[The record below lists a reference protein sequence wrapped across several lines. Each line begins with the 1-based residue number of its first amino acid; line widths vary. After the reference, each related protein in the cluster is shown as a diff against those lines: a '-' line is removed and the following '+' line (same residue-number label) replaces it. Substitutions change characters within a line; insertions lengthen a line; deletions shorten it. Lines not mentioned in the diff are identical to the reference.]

1 MFVITQSHRIL
12 SARSLLAITAALWL
26 AATPTISFS
35 EDLQNRRPPGNTP
48 NGLGAS
54 DWSSI
59 RAAYESNRHRAFASE
74 GGFVARNPGQQWQT
88 RFDGRG
94 FITSP
99 DSGSWSWGLDLV
111 SYGRGDQS
119 RNREGAGSQSRCM
132 EAIGNRVS
140 YEWDDTLT
148 EWYINDP
155 RGLEHGYTVHMRP
168 PGNASMLHVTL
179 AVRGGLHPT
188 IAADG
193 RNITF
198 ENESGAAVMNYNSL
212 TVVDATGKSLP
223 AWFEK
228 ASGQWPMVDGQQSTP
243 ETVPS
248 SLVIRHSPFIAI
260 VVNDRDAVYPLIID
274 PIAQQAYLK
283 ASNTEVDDEFGRS
296 VAVSGDT
303 VVVGAWIED
312 SNATGVNGNQ
322 ANNSASRSGAAYV
335 FVRSGGV
342 WTQQAYLKA
351 SNTEAGDQFG
361 WSVSVS
367 GDTVVVGAY
376 NESSNATGVNGDQAN
391 NIAGGSGAAY
401 VFVRTGAVWSQQ
413 AYLKASN
420 TGPFDRFGFSVAA
433 SGDTIVVGADSEDSN
448 ATGVDGN
455 GADNSAI
462 ASGAAYVFFRNG
474 TTWSQQAYLK
484 ASNSAADDTFGTT
497 VAVSGDTVV
506 VGAHQEDSNA
516 TGVNGDQANNS
527 ALSAGAAYVFVRSG
541 GLWGQQAYLKASNT
555 EAFDRFGES
564 VAVSG
569 DTVVVGA
576 PNEDSNST
584 GVNGNQANNSASASG
599 AAYVYARSGSVW
611 SQQAYLKATNTNG
624 GDAFGRSVAASGDT
638 LVVGAPFEGSNATGV
653 NGNQAD
659 NSAGFA
665 GAAYAFIRSGGIW
678 SQQAYLKASN
688 TEAND
693 WFGLSL
699 AVSGDTVVV
708 GALQE
713 DSNAT
718 GVNGN
723 QIDNSA
729 TESGAAYV
737 FTGVGCP
744 TLGNLNCD
752 CALDPLDIDAFVQ
765 ALLDPVG
772 YATTYPACNILRGD
786 IQPDGNVDGADIQG
800 FINLLF
806 P

>member
-1 MFVITQSHRIL
+1 MQPILHLQHTEPILHLQHTVCPYPLATVRARSPWCLLGVLALLL
-12 SARSLLAITAALWL
+12 SASPAMAEIDQG
-26 AATPTISFS
+26 P
-35 EDLQNRRPPGNTP
+35 E
-48 NGLGAS
+48 GLSAS
-54 DWSSI
+54 DWSGI
-59 RAAYESNRHRAFASE
+59 LAAYEAKRHEAFAAE
-74 GGFVARNPGQQWQT
+74 CGYVARNPGQQWQT
-88 RFDGRG
+88 NFDGHG
-94 FITSP
+94 FDTTP
-99 DSGSWSWGLDLV
+99 DAGGWSWGLELER
-111 SYGRGDQS
+111 YGTDGAERAVGRPKCVEARGS
-119 RNREGAGSQSRCM
+119 RIEYQWND
-132 EAIGNRVS
+132 N
-140 YEWDDTLT
+140 LT
-148 EWYINDP
+148 EWYVNDA
-155 RGLEHGYTVHMRP
+155 RGLEHGYTIHKRS
-168 PGNASMLHVTL
+168 GAGTTKSQHKNWAFTL
-179 AVRGGLHPT
+179 AVRGGLLPRVCV
-188 IAADG
+188 DG
-193 RNITF
+193 QSVAFVNDAGTSVISYTGL
-198 ENESGAAVMNYNSL
+198 SVY
-212 TVVDATGKSLP
+212 DATGANVP
-223 AWFEK
+223 AWFES
-228 ASGQWPMVDGQQSTP
+228 A
-243 ETVPS
+243 PS
-248 SLVIRHSPFIAI
+248 SQASSPGPHAIRIVI
-260 VVNDRDAVYPLIID
+260 DDAEAAYPLTVD

-283 ASNTEVDDEFGRS
+283 ASNPDIDDEFGRS

-303 VVVGAWIED
+303 VVIGAWIED
-312 SNATGVNGNQ
+312 SNATGVNGDQ

-401 VFVRTGAVWSQQ
+401 VFARTGGVWSQQ

-420 TGPFDRFGFSVAA
+420 TGAFDRFGFSVAV

-455 GADNSAI
+455 GADNSANT
-462 ASGAAYVFFRNG
+462 AGAAYVFFRTG

-569 DTVVVGA
+569 DTVVVGS

-599 AAYVYARSGSVW
+599 AAYVFARSGGVW

-653 NGNQAD
+653 NGNQDD

-678 SQQAYLKASN
+678 SQQAYFKASN

-723 QIDNSA
+723 QGNNSA
-729 TESGAAYV
+729 GESGAAYV
-737 FTGVGCP
+737 FVGVGCP
-744 TLGNLNCD
+744 TLGNMNCD
-752 CALDPLDIDAFVQ
+752 CELDLLDVDAFVL
-765 ALLDPVG
+765 ALLDPAG
-772 YATTYPACNILRGD
+772 YAIAYPGCDILRGD
-786 IQPDGNVDGADIQG
+786 MQPDGNVDGLDVRG
-800 FINLLF
+800 FLGLLI